1 MSPSIGVER
10 SNALVRATR
19 LALARAKRRGC
30 GEVEPDDLLAGLLH
44 ANARL
49 GIVILGPLTIDL
61 ERFGEEPL
69 EEADASGP
77 KVAYSDEAAGIFDRA
92 AAVARADGSPGIEPV
107 HMMAAFAPEED
118 GLMGR
123 LKSVYELD
131 AAEWRAALVRWSEEG
146 GPGRN
151 GSDGARPREVR
162 ELLSPD
168 EAADFLGV
176 HTQTVRGYIRS
187 GKLPAHR
194 IAGERA
200 IRIRRRDLLDLLE
213 PYDPE

>member
-1 MSPSIGVER
+1 MSRQISVDR
-10 SNALVRATR
+10 SDALVRATR
-19 LALARAKRRGC
+19 LALARAKRNGS
-30 GEVEPDDLLAGLLH
+30 GEVTPDDLLAGVLH
-44 ANARL
+44 ATARF

-69 EEADASGP
+69 EESDATGP
-77 KVAYSDEAAGIFDRA
+77 KVAYSDEAVERFDRA
-92 AAVARADGSPGIEPV
+92 AVAARTDGSSGIEPV
-107 HMMAAFAPEED
+107 HMLAAFAERDD

-123 LKSVYELD
+123 LKRAYEFD
-131 AAEWRAALVRWSEEG
+131 AAGWRAALARWDAGRVAS
-146 GPGRN
+146 RN
-151 GSDGARPREVR
+151 GSDGSRPGAVR